1 MTRAASDPRA
11 TAPPDPRSHP
21 RDFAVLL
28 PPGWARI
35 PLDGREGARAAAL
48 AANKTAGLAEPER
61 SAVREKLTRTIR
73 QALQDARAAGGI
85 DVLLSLAE
93 RDGIPLAASCLISYL
108 DKGQEVPL
116 DLLAAE
122 LSADDDGAGGGGGNV
137 SLTEAGGCPAV
148 RRRHIEDGI
157 TRLDYFL
164 PMPGRPTGFLVMAF
178 GTPMEPLAD
187 ALVTLFDAIAQSL
200 RWQS

>member
-1 MTRAASDPRA
+1 MTGASGPRA
-11 TAPPDPRSHP
+11 GTRPDPRSHP

-35 PLDGREGARAAAL
+35 PLDGRESARAATL
-48 AANKTAGLAEPER
+48 AANKTAGLEEPQR
-61 SAVREKLTRTIR
+61 SAVRDKLARTIR
-73 QALQDARAAGGI
+73 QALRDARSAGGI

-116 DLLAAE
+116 DMLAAE
-122 LSADDDGAGGGGGNV
+122 LSAEGDGAVGDL

-148 RRRHIEDGI
+148 RRRYFDDGI

-164 PMPGRPTGFLVMAF
+164 PMPGRPTGFLVLAF

>member
-11 TAPPDPRSHP
+11 GTRPEPRAHP

-35 PLDGREGARAAAL
+35 PLDGRESARAATL
-48 AANKTAGLAEPER
+48 AANKTAGLEEPQR
-61 SAVREKLTRTIR
+61 SAVRDKLTRTIR
-73 QALQDARAAGGI
+73 QALQDARSAGGI

-116 DLLAAE
+116 DMLAAE
-122 LSADDDGAGGGGGNV
+122 FAAEDDEAGGSV
-137 SLTEAGGCPAV
+137 SLTEAGGFSAV
-148 RRRHIEDGI
+148 RWRYTDDGI

-187 ALVTLFDAIAQSL
+187 ALVTLFDAMAQSL

>member
-11 TAPPDPRSHP
+11 APPPDRRSHP
-21 RDFAVLL
+21 RDFVVLL

-35 PLDGREGARAAAL
+35 PLDGRERARAATL
-48 AANKTAGLAEPER
+48 AANKTAGLEEPER
-61 SAVREKLTRTIR
+61 SAVRDRLTRTIR
-73 QALQDARAAGGI
+73 QALQDARSAGGI

-93 RDGIPLAASCLISYL
+93 RDGIPLAASCLISFL

-116 DLLAAE
+116 DMLAAE
-122 LSADDDGAGGGGGNV
+122 LSAEDDGAGGNI
-137 SLTEAGGCPAV
+137 SLTEAGGCPVV
-148 RRRHIEDGI
+148 RRQHIEDGI

>member
-1 MTRAASDPRA
+1 VTRAASDPRA
-11 TAPPDPRSHP
+11 DIRPDPRSHP

-35 PLDGREGARAAAL
+35 PLDGREGARAATL
-48 AANKTAGLAEPER
+48 AASKTAGLEEPQR
-61 SAVREKLTRTIR
+61 SAVRDKLARTIR
-73 QALQDARAAGGI
+73 QALQDARSAGGI

-116 DLLAAE
+116 DVLAAE
-122 LSADDDGAGGGGGNV
+122 FSAEAGERGGNV
-137 SLTEAGGCPAV
+137 SLTEVGGCPAV
-148 RRRHIEDGI
+148 RRRYIDDGI

>member
-11 TAPPDPRSHP
+11 GAPPVPRSHP

-35 PLDGREGARAAAL
+35 PLDGRESARAATL
-48 AANKTAGLAEPER
+48 AANKAAGLEEPQR
-61 SAVREKLTRTIR
+61 STVRDKLTRMIR
-73 QALQDARAAGGI
+73 RALRDARSAGGI

-108 DKGQEVPL
+108 DRGQEVPL
-116 DLLAAE
+116 DMLAAE
-122 LSADDDGAGGGGGNV
+122 LSAKDGGAGGSV
-137 SLTEAGGCPAV
+137 TLTEVGSCPAV
-148 RRRHIEDGI
+148 RRRYIEDGI
-157 TRLDYFL
+157 TKVDYFL
-164 PMPGRPTGFLVMAF
+164 PVPGRPTGFLVMAF

>member
-11 TAPPDPRSHP
+11 GTQPVPRSHP

-35 PLDGREGARAAAL
+35 PLDGRESARAATL
-48 AANKTAGLAEPER
+48 AANKTAGLEEPQR
-61 SAVREKLTRTIR
+61 SAVRDKLTAAIR
-73 QALQDARAAGGI
+73 QALREALSAGGI

-116 DLLAAE
+116 DVLAAE
-122 LSADDDGAGGGGGNV
+122 LAAEDGTGGNV
-137 SLTEAGGCPAV
+137 ALTEAGGCPAV
-148 RRRHIEDGI
+148 RRRHFDDGV

-164 PMPGRPTGFLVMAF
+164 PMPGRPTGFLVLAF
-178 GTPMEPLAD
+178 GTPIEPLAE

>member
-1 MTRAASDPRA
+1 MTRAAPDPRA
-11 TAPPDPRSHP
+11 VAPPVPRSHP

-35 PLDGREGARAAAL
+35 PLDGRESVRAATL
-48 AANKTAGLAEPER
+48 AANKTAGLEEPQR
-61 SAVREKLTRTIR
+61 STVRDKLTRMIR
-73 QALQDARAAGGI
+73 RALRDARSTGGI

-108 DKGQEVPL
+108 DRGQEVPF
-116 DLLAAE
+116 DMLAAE
-122 LSADDDGAGGGGGNV
+122 LSAKDGGAGGSV
-137 SLTEAGGCPAV
+137 TLTEVGGCPAV
-148 RRRHIEDGI
+148 RRRYIEDGI
-157 TRLDYFL
+157 TKVDYFL
-164 PMPGRPTGFLVMAF
+164 PVPGRPTGFLVMAF
-178 GTPMEPLAD
+178 GTPMEPLAG

>member
-11 TAPPDPRSHP
+11 GTRPEPRAHP

-35 PLDGREGARAAAL
+35 PLDGRESARAATL
-48 AANKTAGLAEPER
+48 AANKTAGLEEPQR
-61 SAVREKLTRTIR
+61 SAVRDKLTRTIR
-73 QALQDARAAGGI
+73 QALQDARSAGGI

-116 DLLAAE
+116 DMLAAE
-122 LSADDDGAGGGGGNV
+122 FAAEDDEAGGSV
-137 SLTEAGGCPAV
+137 SLTEAGGFPAV
-148 RRRHIEDGI
+148 RRRYTDDGI

>member
-1 MTRAASDPRA
+1 MTRAASNPRTGA
-11 TAPPDPRSHP
+11 SPGSRGHP

-35 PLDGREGARAAAL
+35 PLDGRENARAAAL
-48 AANKTAGLAEPER
+48 AANKTAGLEEPQR
-61 SAVREKLTRTIR
+61 SAVRDKLTAAIR
-73 QALQDARAAGGI
+73 QALQDARSAGGI

-122 LSADDDGAGGGGGNV
+122 LSAEAGGTI
-137 SLTEAGGCPAV
+137 SLTEVGGCPAV
-148 RRRHIEDGI
+148 RRRYLDNGV
-157 TRLDYFL
+157 TRVDYFL
-164 PMPGRPTGFLVMAF
+164 PMPGRPTGFLVLAF